1 MFEVRRNLLTCFV
14 LLVVCALT
22 VYGGYLISDIR
33 ALHERI
39 ESEKKIE
46 TLNGRPYIIM
56 IGEVEDHLYWNIV
69 RDAAKGYA
77 EANQIYFQYKGP
89 KDSNPDQQLSLLRR
103 AIDVQPDGIIVQSL
117 TEAFIPLIDEA
128 ISLDIPV
135 ITVDSDQ
142 PMSKRVSYV
151 GTDNFAAGKSI
162 AEDVLA
168 HVDAVQAGIITGTY
182 TNYHHQLRLEGFK
195 EVIDQAG
202 HASIVDVASSGI
214 KRVNAREKAYQMMS
228 NHPEINVMLG
238 ISALDVLGITEAI
251 DVLGREDIYV
261 VGFDTLEENL
271 QLLKQGKVKTLAS
284 QEPHQMGMKS
294 MEIIEKIIQGES
306 VPDVIHTNSQLVKGG
321 AS

>member
-1 MFEVRRNLLTCFV
+1 MMRRNGLTGVV
-14 LLVVCALT
+14 LLVVCVLI
-22 VYGGYLISDIR
+22 VYMGYLMKDI
-33 ALHERI
+33 LTLQQRI
-39 ESEKKIE
+39 EEEKKPE
-46 TLNGRPYIIM
+46 MLNGRPHIIM

-69 RDAAKGYA
+69 RDAAKDYA
-77 EANQIYFQYKGP
+77 QENELYLQYKGP
-89 KDSNPDQQLSLLRR
+89 RDSDPDEQLSILRR
-103 AIDVQPDGIIVQSL
+103 VIDVQPDGIIVQSL

-142 PMSKRVSYV
+142 PMSQRVSYV
-151 GTDNFAAGKSI
+151 GTDNLLAGEAI

-168 HVDAVQAGIITGTY
+168 HVDDVHAGIITGTY

-202 HASIVDVASSGI
+202 DASIVDVASSGI
-214 KRVNAREKAYQMMS
+214 KRVNAREKAYQMMI

-271 QLLKQGKVKTLAS
+271 QLLKQGKVQTLAS

-306 VPDVIHTNSQLVKGG
+306 VPDVIHTNSQLVKDG
-321 AS
+321 SS